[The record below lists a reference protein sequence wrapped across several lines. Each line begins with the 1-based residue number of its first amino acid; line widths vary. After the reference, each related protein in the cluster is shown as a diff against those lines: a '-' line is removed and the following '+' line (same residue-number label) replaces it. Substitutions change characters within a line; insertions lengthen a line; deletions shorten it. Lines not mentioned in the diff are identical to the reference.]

1 MTGRVLV
8 LGGTGCVGAALVNAL
23 AGRGTQVAAATR
35 RPHDA
40 RPGEVPG
47 EAVRVRFDY
56 DAPETFVPALAE
68 VDRVF
73 LMVRPGDDEAHLTA
87 IPFLEAVERA
97 GVQRV
102 VALTAMGVERMEGAA
117 LRRIERRLE
126 ESALAWTVLRPNFF
140 MQIFAR
146 DALLE
151 GIRASGV
158 IRIPAGDAALSFI
171 DVRDIA
177 DVAATALTTSGHEG
191 QAYTLTGSE
200 ALTHEA
206 VAGLI
211 SEVTGRAVRYEP
223 LGDDRSASELA
234 AAGLGADRIARL
246 LGFYRA
252 VRAGWCQ
259 PVSPDVAGVLGR
271 PPRTMAS
278 FVGEH
283 RGIWLPGAVR
293 AT

>member
-8 LGGTGCVGAALVNAL
+8 LGGTGSVGAALVHAL
-23 AGRGTQVAAATR
+23 TARGTPVAVATR
-35 RPHDA
+35 RPHGD
-40 RPGEVPG
+40 RPGAAPG

-56 DAPETFVPALAE
+56 DAPETFAPALAE

-73 LMVRPGDDEAHLTA
+73 LMVRPGDDHAHLTA
-87 IPFLEAVERA
+87 IPFLETVERA
-97 GVQRV
+97 GVRRV
-102 VALTAMGVERMEGAA
+102 VALTAMGVERMAGAA
-117 LRRIERRLE
+117 LQRIEHHLAQ
-126 ESALAWTVLRPNFF
+126 SALAWTVLRPNFF

-146 DALLE
+146 APLLD
-151 GIRASGV
+151 GIRQSGV

-177 DVAATALTTSGHEG
+177 DVAATVLTTPGHAG

-200 ALTHEA
+200 ALTHDA
-206 VAGLI
+206 VAALI
-211 SEVTGRAVRYEP
+211 SEATGQAVRYEP
-223 LGDDRSASELA
+223 LEDGCAASELA
-234 AAGLGADRIARL
+234 AAGLGAERIARL

-259 PVSPDVAGVLGR
+259 PVSPDVAGVCGS
-271 PPRTMAS
+271 PPRTMAR
-278 FVGEH
+278 FVREH
-283 RGIWLPGAVR
+283 LEIWLPGGVG

>member
-8 LGGTGCVGAALVNAL
+8 LGGTGSAGAALVNAL
-23 AGRGTQVAAATR
+23 AGAGTPVAVATR
-35 RPHDA
+35 RPHGA
-40 RPGEVPG
+40 RPGDAPG
-47 EAVRVRFDY
+47 GAVQVRFDY
-56 DAPETFVPALAE
+56 DAPETFAPALAG

-87 IPFLEAVERA
+87 IPFLEAVEQA
-97 GVQRV
+97 GVRRV

-117 LRRIERRLE
+117 LRQIERRLE
-126 ESALAWTVLRPNFF
+126 QSALAWTVLRPNFF

-158 IRIPAGDAALSFI
+158 IRLPAGDAALSFI

-177 DVAATALTTSGHEG
+177 DVAATVLTTPGHEG
-191 QAYTLTGSE
+191 QAYTLTGPE

-211 SEVTGRAVRYEP
+211 SGAGGRAVRYEP
-223 LGDDRSASELA
+223 LDDDRAASALA

-252 VRAGWCQ
+252 VRAGWCE

-271 PPRTMAS
+271 APRTMAR
-278 FVGEH
+278 FVREH
-283 RGIWLPGAVR
+283 RAAWLPGAVQ